1 MDVDKIIKD
10 IKSLKIQGARTIT
23 IAALKTVKNVLDSK
37 GERHFKD
44 LCDFFAELRP
54 TQSCLYNAMKMAKEN
69 PDKIQAL
76 INYFENVDELIA
88 KTWWHVV
95 EDGDIIVTHCHSS
108 EEMALLK
115 KAKEMGREFSVFVT
129 ETRPKMQGI
138 RSARELL
145 DNGIKVKYI
154 VDDAVG
160 FFKDK
165 FTKMIVG
172 CDSIKKEGIYN
183 KIGTYLMALMCK
195 DNAIPVIFVG
205 DSFKIDER
213 KQIIVEMRDPREIID
228 PEKIKGAEILNPAFD
243 CTPWRLVTNLLT
255 EQNCYASW
263 NDVLKELPKVKEGI
277 LETHF

>member
-1 MDVDKIIKD
+1 MEVERIIKD

-23 IAALKTVKNVLDSK
+23 VAALKTVKNVLQTK
-37 GERHFKD
+37 GLKEFKD

-54 TQSCLYNAMKMAKEN
+54 TQSCLYNAMKIAKES
-69 PDKIQAL
+69 PERIQDL
-76 INYFENVDELIA
+76 IEYFSKVDELIA
-88 KTWWHVV
+88 KTWWHVI
-95 EDGDIIVTHCHSS
+95 EDGDVIITHCHSS

-115 KAKEMGREFSVFVT
+115 KAKEMGRDFKVFVT

-138 RSARELL
+138 KSAKELL
-145 DNGIKVKYI
+145 KAGIKVKYI

-160 FFKDK
+160 FFKDE

-213 KQIIVEMRDPREIID
+213 EQIIVEMRDPREIIE

-243 CTPWRLVTNLLT
+243 CTPWYLVNNLLT
-255 EQNCYASW
+255 EHNCYASW
-263 NDVLKELPKVKEGI
+263 SDVAFELPKI
-277 LETHF
+277 HSNF